1 MVAPVLK
8 NRRILV
14 VEDEYLIAMDL
25 EITLQSAQATVLRPA
40 GRVRAGLDLV
50 AREPDIYAAILDV
63 NIGGETVYPVA
74 DVLLKRTVP
83 FLFATGERLDT
94 IPQHFAGVTVCQKP
108 ASPEDLVQC
117 IAHLLCPEQ
126 DNASA

>member
-8 NRRILV
+8 DRRILV

-25 EITLQSAQATVLRPA
+25 EITLQSAQATVLGPA
-40 GRVRAGLDLV
+40 GRVREGLDLV
-50 AREPDIYAAILDV
+50 AREPEICAAILDV

-74 DVLLKRTVP
+74 DVLLKRSVP
-83 FLFATGERLDT
+83 FLFATGEHPDT
-94 IPQHFAGVTVCQKP
+94 IPQRFAGVTVCQKP
-108 ASPEDLVQC
+108 ASPENLVQC
-117 IAHLLCPEQ
+117 VSDLLRPEQ